1 MVSVGGR
8 CVILLSWLFVFNGLV
23 IEKLMLCLKGV
34 VVSSLILMLLVIKYV
49 MFRFSW
55 VLLLILRV
63 MLRLVLFVMMLEV
76 DLLGVMVVRL
86 LWII

>member
-1 MVSVGGR
+1 MVSVGGKW
-8 CVILLSWLFVFNGLV
+8 VILLSWFFVFNGLV
-23 IEKLMLCLKGV
+23 IEKFMLCLKGV
-34 VVSSLILMLLVIKYV
+34 VVSSLILILLVMKYV
-49 MFRFSW
+49 MFKFSW

-63 MLRLVLFVMMLEV
+63 ILRLLLLVMMLEV